1 MSQSFSQNQA
11 RRNRQQR
18 LWQQKG
24 SLKTKVIV
32 WVLSISVLP
41 VVAIGTATY
50 FYGINL
56 ITRQIPQVRQ
66 ETSKTLLDTE
76 LALQQ
81 RQLSLLLAGMGGTAI
96 VAGAIAVFVANRA
109 MTRISNA
116 AAISNDIKNKLR
128 PDSDF
133 TQTFIANEDELVML
147 ERNISL
153 FTELLSVLAQEKEA
167 ETDYSQLLIKITRW
181 VRESFNEQDVL
192 KTTSEEIR
200 KALSIDRV
208 TIFCFNSNSNSNGT
222 FITESVAPGL
232 PKILGVT
239 VSESGF
245 EAEYREKYQNG
256 YTRATDNILQADLSD
271 GDIELLQ
278 QFAVKS
284 NLVAP
289 IFKGKELF
297 GLLIAHQCYRQRFW
311 QQSEI
316 DLFVQIAMQVGF
328 ALDYT
333 QLLEQVDTK
342 ADKAQTFIEITR
354 SIRQSLNE
362 EDVLKSTV
370 EEVRKALST
379 DRVLVYSF
387 NPNWSGTVIA
397 ESVVPGY
404 PRVLRS
410 EIQDICFGQGYVEK
424 YQSGRVV
431 ATNNIHESGLADCH
445 ISLLESFAVKA
456 NLVAPIL
463 KDEQL
468 FGLLIAHHCSRPRDW
483 QQPEIDLFTQVA
495 MQVGFALDHARLLQR
510 VEAEGVQSQLL
521 VDTIGS
527 IRQSLNEEDVL
538 KTTVEEVRK
547 VLSTDRVMVYS
558 FNPNW
563 SGTVIAESV
572 VLTYPK
578 ILRAEIEDPCF
589 GQGYVEEYQSG
600 RVLAIN
606 NIYEVGL
613 ADCHINLLE
622 SFGVKAN
629 LVAPI
634 LKDEQLYGLLIAHQ
648 CSRPRDW
655 QQSEIDLFAQIAMQ
669 VGFALAHARLL
680 QRVEAESMRSQLL
693 VNITRSIRQSLKEE
707 DVLKTTVEE
716 VRKGLSIDRVLIY
729 SFYANWFGVIIAE
742 SVVPGY
748 PKVLRSKIYDPCFTE
763 SYVEKYQSGR
773 VVAINNIYES
783 GLADC
788 HISLLESFG
797 VKANLVAPIIK
808 DEQLFGLLIAHQCS
822 STRDWQQPE
831 IDLFTQIA
839 MQVGFTLD
847 HARLLEAYEVGE
859 INPN

>member
-11 RRNRQQR
+11 RQNRQQK

-24 SLKTKVIV
+24 SLKTKAIV
-32 WVLSISVLP
+32 WALSISVLP

-66 ETSKTLLDTE
+66 ETSKTSVETE

-81 RQLSLLLAGMGGTAI
+81 RQLSLLLAGMGATAI
-96 VAGAIAVFVANRA
+96 VAGAIAIFVTNRA
-109 MTRISNA
+109 ITRISKA
-116 AAISNDIKNKLR
+116 AAISNNIKNKLR
-128 PDSDF
+128 PDSEF
-133 TQTFIANEDELVML
+133 TQIFIANEDELVML

-153 FTELLSVLAQEKEA
+153 FTELLSVLAQEKETEA
-167 ETDYSQLLIKITRW
+167 DYSELLIKITRW

-208 TIFCFNSNSNSNGT
+208 TIFCFNSNSNGT
-222 FITESVAPGL
+222 FIAESVTPGL
-232 PKILGVT
+232 PRMLGVI
-239 VSESGF
+239 VSEPGF
-245 EAEYREKYQNG
+245 EAGYREKYQNG
-256 YTRATDNILQADLSD
+256 CTRAIDNILQTDLSD

-278 QFAVKS
+278 QYGVKS

-297 GLLIAHQCYRQRFW
+297 GLLIAHQCSRQRFW

-316 DLFVQIAMQVGF
+316 DLFAQVAMQVGF
-328 ALDYT
+328 ALDYAT
-333 QLLEQVDTK
+333 LLQQVDTK
-342 ADKAQTFIEITR
+342 ADKAQIFIEITH

-362 EDVLKSTV
+362 EDVLKTTV
-370 EEVRKALST
+370 EEARKALST

-387 NPNWSGTVIA
+387 NPNWSGTVVA

-404 PRVLRS
+404 PKVLRS
-410 EIQDICFGQGYVEK
+410 EIEDICFSRGYVEK

-431 ATNNIHESGLADCH
+431 ATNNIRESGLADCH
-445 ISLLESFAVKA
+445 INLLESFAVKA

-468 FGLLIAHHCSRPRDW
+468 YGLLIAHHCSRPRDW
-483 QQPEIDLFTQVA
+483 EQPEIDLFAQIA

-521 VDTIGS
+521 ADTIGS

-547 VLSTDRVMVYS
+547 VLSTDRVMIYS

-589 GQGYVEEYQSG
+589 GQGYVEDYQSG

-606 NIYEVGL
+606 NIYEVDL
-613 ADCHINLLE
+613 ADCHISLLE

-634 LKDEQLYGLLIAHQ
+634 LKDDQLYGLLIAHQ
-648 CSRPRDW
+648 CSKPRNW

-669 VGFALAHARLL
+669 VGFALEHARLL
-680 QRVEAESMRSQLL
+680 QRIEAESMRSQLL

-716 VRKGLSIDRVLIY
+716 VRKALSTDRVLIY
-729 SFYANWFGVIIAE
+729 TFYANWFGVIIAE
-742 SVVPGY
+742 SVVPAY
-748 PKVLRSKIYDPCFTE
+748 PKVLQSKIYDPCFTE

-773 VVAINNIYES
+773 VVATNNIYES

-788 HISLLESFG
+788 HISLLESFS

-808 DEQLFGLLIAHQCS
+808 DEQLFGLLVAHQCS
-822 STRDWQQPE
+822 GPRDWQQPE

-847 HARLLEAYEVGE
+847 HARLLEAYQVGE
-859 INPN
+859 TSSN

>member
-1 MSQSFSQNQA
+1 MNQSFSQNQP
-11 RRNRQQR
+11 RRNRQQK
-18 LWQQKG
+18 W
-24 SLKTKVIV
+24 SLKTKAIV
-32 WVLSISVLP
+32 WALSISMLP
-41 VVAIGTATY
+41 IVAIGTATY
-50 FYGINL
+50 HYGINL
-56 ITRQIPQVRQ
+56 ITKQAPQVRQ
-66 ETSKTLLDTE
+66 ESGTSSTE
-76 LALQQ
+76 TKLALQG
-81 RQLSLLLAGMGGTAI
+81 QLSLLLTGMGVTAI
-96 VAGAIAVFVANRA
+96 LAGAIAVFVTNRIIN
-109 MTRISNA
+109 RVSKA
-116 AAISNDIKNKLR
+116 AAKSNNIKNKLR
-128 PDSDF
+128 PNSEF

-153 FTELLSVLAQEKEA
+153 FTDLLSVLVKEKEA
-167 ETDYSQLLIKITRW
+167 ETDYSQLLIKITRSI
-181 VRESFNEQDVL
+181 RESFNEEDVL

-208 TIFCFNSNSNSNGT
+208 SIFCFNSNCNGT
-222 FITESVAPGL
+222 FIVESVAPGL

-239 VSESGF
+239 LSDPGF
-245 EAEYREKYQNG
+245 EPGYIEKYQNG
-256 YTRATDNILQADLSD
+256 CIHIIDDIYQADLSD
-271 GDIELLQ
+271 SDIELLQ

-284 NLVAP
+284 NLVVP
-289 IFKGKELF
+289 ILKSKQLF
-297 GLLIAHQCYRQRFW
+297 GLLIAHQCSRLRSW

-316 DLFVQIAMQVGF
+316 DLFAQIAIQLGF
-328 ALDYT
+328 ALDYAK
-333 QLLEQVDTK
+333 LLEQVDTK
-342 ADKAQTFIEITR
+342 ADKAQISIEITR

-362 EDVLKSTV
+362 EDVLKTTV
-370 EEVRKALST
+370 EEVRKVLST

-387 NPNWSGTVIA
+387 DANWSGTVIA

-404 PRVLRS
+404 PKVLRS
-410 EIQDICFGQGYVEK
+410 EIQDVCFGQSYVEQ

-431 ATNNIHESGLADCH
+431 TTNNIYEANLADCH

-468 FGLLIAHHCSRPRDW
+468 FGLLIAHQCSRPRDW
-483 QQPEIDLFTQVA
+483 QQPEIDLFTQLA
-495 MQVGFALDHARLLQR
+495 IQVGFALDHARLLQR
-510 VEAEGVQSQLL
+510 IQAEGVQSQLL
-521 VDTIGS
+521 ADTIGS

-558 FNPNW
+558 FDANW

-578 ILRAEIEDPCF
+578 VLRAEIQDPCF

-606 NIYEVGL
+606 NIYETGL
-613 ADCHINLLE
+613 ADCHIKLLE
-622 SFGVKAN
+622 SFAVKAN

-634 LKDEQLYGLLIAHQ
+634 LKDEQLFGLLIAHQ

-655 QQSEIDLFAQIAMQ
+655 QQSEIDLFGQIAMQ
-669 VGFALAHARLL
+669 VGFALDHARLL
-680 QRVEAESMRSQLL
+680 QRINAEGMRSQLL
-693 VNITRSIRQSLKEE
+693 VDIIRKIRQSLKEE
-707 DVLKTTVEE
+707 DVIKTTVEE
-716 VRKGLSIDRVLIY
+716 VRKALSTDRVLIY
-729 SFYANWFGVIIAE
+729 SFYANWFGIIIAE

-748 PKVLRSKIYDPCFTE
+748 PKVLRSKIHDPCFTQG
-763 SYVEKYQSGR
+763 YVEKYQSGR
-773 VVAINNIYES
+773 VMAINNIYET

-788 HISLLESFG
+788 HIKLLESFA

-822 STRDWQQPE
+822 EPRDWQQSE
-831 IDLFTQIA
+831 IDLFAQIA

-847 HARLLEAYEVGE
+847 HARLLQAYQTAENDSHE
-859 INPN
+859 

>member
-24 SLKTKVIV
+24 SLKTKAIV
-32 WVLSISVLP
+32 WALSISVLP

-56 ITRQIPQVRQ
+56 INRQIPQVRQ
-66 ETSKTLLDTE
+66 ESAKSSVETE

-81 RQLSLLLAGMGGTAI
+81 RELSLLLAGMGGTAI
-96 VAGAIAVFVANRA
+96 VAGAIAVFVANQA
-109 MTRISNA
+109 MTRITKA
-116 AAISNDIKNKLR
+116 ATISNDIKKKLR
-128 PDSDF
+128 PDSEF
-133 TQTFIANEDELVML
+133 TQIFIANEDELVML
-147 ERNISL
+147 ERNINL
-153 FTELLSVLAQEKEA
+153 FTELLSVLAKEKEA

-200 KALSIDRV
+200 KALSLDRV
-208 TIFCFNSNSNSNGT
+208 AIFCFNSNSNGT
-222 FITESVAPGL
+222 FIAESVAPGL

-239 VSESGF
+239 VSEPGL
-245 EAEYREKYQNG
+245 ETEYREKYQNG
-256 YTRATDNILQADLSD
+256 CTRAIDNILQTDLSD

-278 QFAVKS
+278 QYGVKS

-297 GLLIAHQCYRQRFW
+297 GLLIAHQCSRQRFW

-316 DLFVQIAMQVGF
+316 DLFAQIAMQVGF

-333 QLLEQVDTK
+333 KLLEQVDTK
-342 ADKAQTFIEITR
+342 ADKAQIFIEITR

-362 EDVLKSTV
+362 EDVLRSTV

-387 NPNWSGTVIA
+387 DANWSGTVIA
-397 ESVVPGY
+397 ESVIPGY
-404 PRVLRS
+404 PKVLRA
-410 EIQDICFGQGYVEK
+410 EIEDICFSQGYVEK

-445 ISLLESFAVKA
+445 INFLESFAVKA

-468 FGLLIAHHCSRPRDW
+468 YGLLIAHHCSRPRDW
-483 QQPEIDLFTQVA
+483 QQPEINFFAQVA

-521 VDTIGS
+521 ADTIGS
-527 IRQSLNEEDVL
+527 IRQSLNVEDVL

-558 FNPNW
+558 FNANW

-578 ILRAEIEDPCF
+578 ILRADMEDPCF

-613 ADCHINLLE
+613 ADYQIDLLE

-634 LKDEQLYGLLIAHQ
+634 LKDEQLFGLLIAHQ
-648 CSRPRDW
+648 CSRPRNW

-669 VGFALAHARLL
+669 VGFALDHARLL
-680 QRVEAESMRSQLL
+680 QQIEAEAMRSQSL

-716 VRKGLSIDRVLIY
+716 VRKALNTDRVLIY
-729 SFYANWFGVIIAE
+729 TFYANWFGVIIAE
-742 SVVPGY
+742 SVVPTY

-763 SYVEKYQSGR
+763 GYVEKYQSGR
-773 VVAINNIYES
+773 VVAINNIHES

-797 VKANLVAPIIK
+797 VKANLVAPILK

-822 STRDWQQPE
+822 GTRDWQQPE

-847 HARLLEAYEVGE
+847 HARLLEAYQVGGT
-859 INPN
+859 NSN

>member
-1 MSQSFSQNQA
+1 MSQSFSQSQT
-11 RRNRQQR
+11 RQNRQQR
-18 LWQQKG
+18 LWQQKW
-24 SLKTKVIV
+24 SLKTKAIV
-32 WVLSISVLP
+32 WALSISVLP

-50 FYGINL
+50 KYGINL
-56 ITRQIPQVRQ
+56 INTQTPQVRLESEQ
-66 ETSKTLLDTE
+66 SSTETE
-76 LALQQ
+76 LALE
-81 RQLSLLLAGMGGTAI
+81 RQLSLLLTGMGVTAI
-96 VAGAIAVFVANRA
+96 LTGAIAVFVTNRV
-109 MTRISNA
+109 ISRVSNV
-116 AAISNDIKNKLR
+116 AAISNKIKKKLR
-128 PDSDF
+128 PDSEF
-133 TQTFIANEDELVML
+133 TQVFIASQDELVML
-147 ERNISL
+147 ERNIAL
-153 FTELLSVLAQEKEA
+153 FTDLLSVLVQEKEA
-167 ETDYSQLLIKITRW
+167 EADYSQLLIKITRW
-181 VRESFNEQDVL
+181 VRESFNQEDVL

-208 TIFCFNSNSNSNGT
+208 TIFCFDSSYNGT
-222 FITESVAPGL
+222 FIAESVAPGL

-239 VSESGF
+239 VSEPGF
-245 EAEYREKYQNG
+245 EAGYIEKYQNG
-256 YTRATDNILQADLSD
+256 SIHAIDNIHQGDLSD
-271 GDIELLQ
+271 GDIELLE

-289 IFKGKELF
+289 ILKGKQLF
-297 GLLIAHQCYRQRFW
+297 GLLIAHQCSRLRFW

-316 DLFVQIAMQVGF
+316 DLFSQIAMQVGF
-328 ALDYT
+328 ALDYAN
-333 QLLEQVDTK
+333 LLQQVDTK
-342 ADKAQTFIEITR
+342 ADNAQVFIEITR

-362 EDVLKSTV
+362 EDVLKTTV
-370 EEVRKALST
+370 EEARKALST

-387 NPNWSGTVIA
+387 DANWSGIIIA

-404 PRVLRS
+404 PKVLRS

-431 ATNNIHESGLADCH
+431 ATNNIYEAGLADCH
-445 ISLLESFAVKA
+445 INLLESFAVKA

-468 FGLLIAHHCSRPRDW
+468 FGLLIAHQCSRPRDW
-483 QQPEIDLFTQVA
+483 QQSEVDLFAQIA

-510 VEAEGVQSQLL
+510 IEAESVQSQLL
-521 VDTIGS
+521 ADTIGI

-547 VLSTDRVMVYS
+547 ALSTDRVMVYS
-558 FNPNW
+558 FDADW

-578 ILRAEIEDPCF
+578 VLRAEIQDPCF

-606 NIYEVGL
+606 NIYEAGL

-634 LKDEQLYGLLIAHQ
+634 IKDKELFGLLIAHQ
-648 CSRPRDW
+648 CSKPRDW
-655 QQSEIDLFAQIAMQ
+655 QQTEIDLFGQMAMQ
-669 VGFALAHARLL
+669 VGFALDHARLL
-680 QRVEAESMRSQLL
+680 QRIEAERMRSQLL
-693 VNITRSIRQSLKEE
+693 VDIIRSIRQSLKEE
-707 DVLKTTVEE
+707 DIIKTAVEE
-716 VRKGLSIDRVLIY
+716 VRKALSTDRVLVY
-729 SFYANWFGVIIAE
+729 SFYANWFGIIIAE
-742 SVVPGY
+742 SVLPGY
-748 PKVLRSKIYDPCFTE
+748 PKVLRSKIHDPCFTE
-763 SYVEKYQSGR
+763 SYVEKYQSGD

-783 GLADC
+783 NLADC
-788 HISLLESFG
+788 HINLLASFG

-822 STRDWQQPE
+822 EPRDWQQSE
-831 IDLFTQIA
+831 IDLFAQIA

-847 HARLLEAYEVGE
+847 HARLLQAYQAAEANSDE
-859 INPN
+859 

>member
-18 LWQQKG
+18 LWQQKW
-24 SLKTKVIV
+24 SLKTKAIV
-32 WVLSISVLP
+32 WALSISVLP

-50 FYGINL
+50 NYGINL
-56 ITRQIPQVRQ
+56 INTQTPQIRQDST
-66 ETSKTLLDTE
+66 ESSTETE
-76 LALQQ
+76 LALQ
-81 RQLSLLLAGMGGTAI
+81 RQLSLLLTGMGVTAI
-96 VAGAIAVFVANRA
+96 VAGAIAVFVTNRV
-109 MTRISNA
+109 MSRVSNV
-116 AAISNDIKNKLR
+116 AAISNNIKKRLR
-128 PDSDF
+128 PDSEF
-133 TQTFIANEDELVML
+133 TQVFIASQDELVML
-147 ERNISL
+147 EKNITS
-153 FTELLSVLAQEKEA
+153 FTDLLSVLVEEKEA
-167 ETDYSQLLIKITRW
+167 EADYSQILIKITRW
-181 VRESFNEQDVL
+181 VRESFNEEDVL

-208 TIFCFNSNSNSNGT
+208 TIFCFDSNYNGT
-222 FITESVAPGL
+222 FIAESVAPGL
-232 PKILGVT
+232 PKILGFT
-239 VSESGF
+239 VSEPGF
-245 EAEYREKYQNG
+245 EAGYIEKYQNG
-256 YTRATDNILQADLSD
+256 SIHAIDNIHQANLSD
-271 GDIELLQ
+271 GDIELLE

-284 NLVAP
+284 SLVVP
-289 IFKGKELF
+289 ILKGKRLF
-297 GLLIAHQCYRQRFW
+297 GLLIAHQCSRLRFW

-316 DLFVQIAMQVGF
+316 DLFSQIAMQVGF
-328 ALDYT
+328 ALDYAN
-333 QLLEQVDTK
+333 LLQQVDTK
-342 ADKAQTFIEITR
+342 ADKAQVFIEITR

-362 EDVLKSTV
+362 EDVLKTTV

-387 NPNWSGTVIA
+387 YPNWSGIIIA

-404 PRVLRS
+404 PKVLRS

-431 ATNNIHESGLADCH
+431 ATNNIYEAGLADCH
-445 ISLLESFAVKA
+445 INLLESFAVKA

-468 FGLLIAHHCSRPRDW
+468 FGLLIAHQCSRPRDW
-483 QQPEIDLFTQVA
+483 QQSEIDLFAQTA

-510 VEAEGVQSQLL
+510 IEAEGVQSQLL
-521 VDTIGS
+521 ADTIGI

-547 VLSTDRVMVYS
+547 ALSTDRVMVYS
-558 FNPNW
+558 FDADW

-578 ILRAEIEDPCF
+578 VLRAEIQDPCF

-606 NIYEVGL
+606 NIYEAGL

-634 LKDEQLYGLLIAHQ
+634 IKDKELFGLLIAHQ
-648 CSRPRDW
+648 CSKPRDW
-655 QQSEIDLFAQIAMQ
+655 QQAEIDLFGQMAMQ
-669 VGFALAHARLL
+669 VGFALDHARLL
-680 QRVEAESMRSQLL
+680 QRIEAERMRSQLL
-693 VNITRSIRQSLKEE
+693 VDIIRSIRQSLKEE
-707 DVLKTTVEE
+707 DIIKTTVEE
-716 VRKGLSIDRVLIY
+716 VRKALSTDRVLVY
-729 SFYANWFGVIIAE
+729 SFYANWFGIIIAE
-742 SVVPGY
+742 SVLPGY
-748 PKVLRSKIYDPCFTE
+748 PKVLRSKIHDPCFTQG
-763 SYVEKYQSGR
+763 YVEKYQSGR

-783 GLADC
+783 SLADC
-788 HISLLESFG
+788 HIKLLESFG

-822 STRDWQQPE
+822 EPRDWQQSE

-847 HARLLEAYEVGE
+847 HARLLQAYQTAEANFDE
-859 INPN
+859 

>member
-18 LWQQKG
+18 LWQQKW
-24 SLKTKVIV
+24 SLKTKAMV
-32 WVLSISVLP
+32 WALGISVLP

-50 FYGINL
+50 NYGINL
-56 ITRQIPQVRQ
+56 INTQTPQVRQ
-66 ETSKTLLDTE
+66 ESVKSSPESE
-76 LALQQ
+76 LALK
-81 RQLSLLLAGMGGTAI
+81 RQLSLLLTGMGVTAI
-96 VAGAIAVFVANRA
+96 LAGAIAVFVTNRV
-109 MTRISNA
+109 MSRVSNV
-116 AAISNDIKNKLR
+116 AAISNNIKKRLR
-128 PDSDF
+128 PDSEF
-133 TQTFIANEDELVML
+133 TQVFIAGQDELVML
-147 ERNISL
+147 ERNITL
-153 FTELLSVLAQEKEA
+153 FTDLLSVLIQEKEA
-167 ETDYSQLLIKITRW
+167 EADYSQLLIKITRW
-181 VRESFNEQDVL
+181 VRESFNEEDVL

-208 TIFCFNSNSNSNGT
+208 TIFCFDSNYNGT
-222 FITESVAPGL
+222 FIAESVAPGL

-239 VSESGF
+239 VSDPGF
-245 EAEYREKYQNG
+245 EAGYIEKYQNG
-256 YTRATDNILQADLSD
+256 SIHATDNIHQGDLSD
-271 GDIELLQ
+271 ADIELLE

-284 NLVAP
+284 SLVTP
-289 IFKGKELF
+289 ILKGKRLF
-297 GLLIAHQCYRQRFW
+297 GLLIAHQCSRLRFW

-316 DLFVQIAMQVGF
+316 DLFSQIAMQVGF
-328 ALDYT
+328 ALDYAN
-333 QLLEQVDTK
+333 LLQQVDTK
-342 ADKAQTFIEITR
+342 ADKAQVFIEITR

-362 EDVLKSTV
+362 EDVLKTTV

-387 NPNWSGTVIA
+387 YPNWSGIIIA

-404 PRVLRS
+404 PKVLRS

-431 ATNNIHESGLADCH
+431 ATNNIYEAGLADCH

-468 FGLLIAHHCSRPRDW
+468 FGLLIAHQCSRPRDW
-483 QQPEIDLFTQVA
+483 QQSEIDLFAQTA

-510 VEAEGVQSQLL
+510 IEAEGVQSQLL
-521 VDTIGS
+521 ADTIGI

-547 VLSTDRVMVYS
+547 ALSTDRVMVYS
-558 FNPNW
+558 FDANW

-578 ILRAEIEDPCF
+578 VLRAEIQDPCF

-606 NIYEVGL
+606 NIYEAGL

-634 LKDEQLYGLLIAHQ
+634 IKDKELFGLLIAHQ
-648 CSRPRDW
+648 CSKPRDW
-655 QQSEIDLFAQIAMQ
+655 KQSEIDLFGQIAMQ
-669 VGFALAHARLL
+669 VGFALDHARLL
-680 QRVEAESMRSQLL
+680 QRIEAERMRSQLL
-693 VNITRSIRQSLKEE
+693 VDIIRSIRQSLKEE
-707 DVLKTTVEE
+707 DVIKTTVEE
-716 VRKGLSIDRVLIY
+716 VRKALSTDRVLVY
-729 SFYANWFGVIIAE
+729 SFYANWFGIIIAE
-742 SVVPGY
+742 SVLPGY
-748 PKVLRSKIYDPCFTE
+748 PKVLRSKIHDPCFTQG
-763 SYVEKYQSGR
+763 YVEKYQSGR

-783 GLADC
+783 SLADC
-788 HISLLESFG
+788 HINLLASFG

-822 STRDWQQPE
+822 EPRNWQQSE
-831 IDLFTQIA
+831 IDLFAQIA

-847 HARLLEAYEVGE
+847 HARLLQAYQTAEANSDE
-859 INPN
+859 

>member
-1 MSQSFSQNQA
+1 MSQSFSQNQG
-11 RRNRQQR
+11 RRNRQQK
-18 LWQQKG
+18 LWPQKW
-24 SLKTKVIV
+24 SLKTKAIV
-32 WVLSISVLP
+32 WALSISVLP
-41 VVAIGTATY
+41 VFAIGIATY

-56 ITRQIPQVRQ
+56 STKQIPQVRQ
-66 ETSKTLLDTE
+66 ERAKSSTE
-76 LALQQ
+76 TEALQS
-81 RQLSLLLAGMGGTAI
+81 QLSLLLTGMGVTAI
-96 VAGAIAVFVANRA
+96 LAGAIAVFVTNRA
-109 MTRISNA
+109 ISRVSNVA
-116 AAISNDIKNKLR
+116 ATSNDIKNRLR
-128 PDSDF
+128 PDSEF

-153 FTELLSVLAQEKEA
+153 FTELLSVLVQEKETEA
-167 ETDYSQLLIKITRW
+167 DYSQLLTKITRW
-181 VRESFNEQDVL
+181 VRESFNQEDVL

-208 TIFCFNSNSNSNGT
+208 AIFCFNSHSNGT
-222 FITESVAPGL
+222 FIVESVAPGL

-239 VSESGF
+239 VSDPGF
-245 EAEYREKYQNG
+245 EVGYIEKYRNG
-256 YTRATDNILQADLSD
+256 CTRAIDDIYQADLSND
-271 GDIELLQ
+271 DIELLK

-289 IFKGKELF
+289 IFKGKQLF
-297 GLLIAHQCYRQRFW
+297 GLLVAHQCSRVRFW

-316 DLFVQIAMQVGF
+316 DLFAQIAMQVEF
-328 ALDYT
+328 ALDYAK
-333 QLLEQVDTK
+333 LLEEVDTK
-342 ADKAQTFIEITR
+342 ADKAQIFIEITR
-354 SIRQSLNE
+354 SIRESLNE
-362 EDVLKSTV
+362 EDVLKTTV
-370 EEVRKALST
+370 EEVRKVLST
-379 DRVLVYSF
+379 DRVMVYTF
-387 NPNWSGTVIA
+387 NANWSGTVIA
-397 ESVVPGY
+397 ESVIPGY
-404 PRVLRS
+404 PKVLRS
-410 EIQDICFGQGYVEK
+410 EIQDPCFGQGYVEK
-424 YQSGRVV
+424 YQSGRV
-431 ATNNIHESGLADCH
+431 ATTNNIYQAGLADCH
-445 ISLLESFAVKA
+445 ISLLESFGVKA

-468 FGLLIAHHCSRPRDW
+468 FGLLIAHQCSRPRDW
-483 QQPEIDLFTQVA
+483 QQPEIDLFAQIA
-495 MQVGFALDHARLLQR
+495 IQIGFALDHARLLQR
-510 VEAEGVQSQLL
+510 IEAEGMQSQLL
-521 VDTIGS
+521 ADTIGS

-547 VLSTDRVMVYS
+547 VLSTDRVMIYS
-558 FNPNW
+558 FNANW

-578 ILRAEIEDPCF
+578 VLRAEIEDPCF
-589 GQGYVEEYQSG
+589 GQGYVKEYQSG

-634 LKDEQLYGLLIAHQ
+634 LKDEQLFGLLIAHQ

-655 QQSEIDLFAQIAMQ
+655 KQSEIDLFAQIAMQ
-669 VGFALAHARLL
+669 VGFALDHARLL
-680 QRVEAESMRSQLL
+680 QRIEAEAMRSQLL
-693 VNITRSIRQSLKEE
+693 VDITRSIRQSLKEE

-716 VRKGLSIDRVLIY
+716 VRKALSTDRVLVY
-729 SFYANWFGVIIAE
+729 SFYANWFGIIIAE

-748 PKVLRSKIYDPCFTE
+748 PKVLRSKIHDSCFTQG
-763 SYVEKYQSGR
+763 YIEKYQSGR

-788 HISLLESFG
+788 HIKLLESFA

-808 DEQLFGLLIAHQCS
+808 DDQLFGLLIAHQCS
-822 STRDWQQPE
+822 GPRDWQQPE

-847 HARLLEAYEVGE
+847 YARLLQAYQATEASS
-859 INPN
+859 N

>member
-11 RRNRQQR
+11 RQNRQQR
-18 LWQQKG
+18 LWQQKW
-24 SLKTKVIV
+24 SLKTKAIV
-32 WVLSISVLP
+32 WALSISVLP
-41 VVAIGTATY
+41 VVVIGTVTY
-50 FYGINL
+50 FYSVNL
-56 ITRQIPQVRQ
+56 ITKEIPQVRQ
-66 ETSKTLLDTE
+66 ESAKSSTETE
-76 LALQQ
+76 LALQ
-81 RQLSLLLAGMGGTAI
+81 RQLSVLLAGMGVTAI
-96 VAGAIAVFVANRA
+96 LAGAIAVFVANRA
-109 MTRISNA
+109 INRVSKA
-116 AAISNDIKNKLR
+116 AATSNLIKNKLR
-128 PDSDF
+128 PDSEF
-133 TQTFIANEDELVML
+133 TQVFIASEDELVML
-147 ERNISL
+147 ERNINL
-153 FTELLSVLAQEKEA
+153 FTELLSVLIQEKEA
-167 ETDYSQLLIKITRW
+167 EADYSQLLIKITRW
-181 VRESFNEQDVL
+181 VRESFNKEDVL

-208 TIFCFNSNSNSNGT
+208 TIFCFNSNSNGT

-239 VSESGF
+239 VSEPGF
-245 EAEYREKYQNG
+245 DAGYIEKYQNG
-256 YTRATDNILQADLSD
+256 CIRAIDNIHQTDLSD
-271 GDIELLQ
+271 GDIELLT

-289 IFKGKELF
+289 ILKGKQLF
-297 GLLIAHQCYRQRFW
+297 GLLIAHQCSRLRFW

-316 DLFVQIAMQVGF
+316 DLFAQIAMQVGF
-328 ALDYT
+328 ALDYAK
-333 QLLEQVDTK
+333 LLEQVDTK
-342 ADKAQTFIEITR
+342 ADKAQVFIEITR

-362 EDVLKSTV
+362 EDVIKTTV
-370 EEVRKALST
+370 EEVRKVLST

-387 NPNWSGTVIA
+387 SANWLGTVIA

-404 PRVLRS
+404 PKVLRS
-410 EIQDICFGQGYVEK
+410 EIRDPCFGQGYVEK
-424 YQSGRVV
+424 YQSGCVQ
-431 ATNNIHESGLADCH
+431 ATNNIYEAGLGDCH
-445 ISLLESFAVKA
+445 INLLESFAVKA

-468 FGLLIAHHCSRPRDW
+468 FGLLIAHQCSRPRDW
-483 QQPEIDLFTQVA
+483 QQPEIDLFGQIA

-510 VEAEGVQSQLL
+510 IDAKGVQSRLL
-521 VDTIGS
+521 ADTIGS

-558 FNPNW
+558 FYANW
-563 SGTVIAESV
+563 SGIVIAESV

-578 ILRAEIEDPCF
+578 VLQSEIQDPCF
-589 GQGYVEEYQSG
+589 GQGYVEQYQSG

-613 ADCHINLLE
+613 ADCHISLLE
-622 SFGVKAN
+622 SFAVKAN

-634 LKDEQLYGLLIAHQ
+634 IKDEQLFGLLIAHQ
-648 CSRPRDW
+648 CSKPRDW
-655 QQSEIDLFAQIAMQ
+655 QQSEIDLFGQIAMQ
-669 VGFALAHARLL
+669 VGFALDHARLL
-680 QRVEAESMRSQLL
+680 QRIEAESMRSQLL
-693 VNITRSIRQSLKEE
+693 VDIIRSIRQSLNEE
-707 DVLKTTVEE
+707 DVIKTTVEE
-716 VRKGLSIDRVLIY
+716 VRKALSTDRVLVY
-729 SFYANWFGVIIAE
+729 SFYANWFGIIIAE

-748 PKVLRSKIYDPCFTE
+748 PKVLRSKIHDSCFTQG
-763 SYVEKYQSGR
+763 YVEKYQSGR

-788 HISLLESFG
+788 HINLLESFA

-822 STRDWQQPE
+822 EPRDWQQPE

-847 HARLLEAYEVGE
+847 HARLLQAHQVAEANFGE
-859 INPN
+859 

>member
-11 RRNRQQR
+11 RGNRQQR
-18 LWQQKG
+18 LWQQKW
-24 SLKTKVIV
+24 SLKTKAIV
-32 WVLSISVLP
+32 WALSISVLP

-50 FYGINL
+50 YYGIDL
-56 ITRQIPQVRQ
+56 ITKQIPQVRQ
-66 ETSKTLLDTE
+66 ESAKSPTEIE
-76 LALQQ
+76 LALQ
-81 RQLSLLLAGMGGTAI
+81 RQLSLLLTGMGVTAI
-96 VAGAIAVFVANRA
+96 FAGAIAVFVANRVIS
-109 MTRISNA
+109 RVSNA
-116 AAISNDIKNKLR
+116 AATSNLIKNKLR
-128 PDSDF
+128 PDSEF
-133 TQTFIANEDELVML
+133 TQTFIASKDELVML

-153 FTELLSVLAQEKEA
+153 FTELLSGLVQQKETEA
-167 ETDYSQLLIKITRW
+167 DYSQLLIKITRW
-181 VRESFNEQDVL
+181 VRESFNEEDVL

-208 TIFCFNSNSNSNGT
+208 TIFCFNSNYNGT
-222 FITESVAPGL
+222 FISESVAPGL

-239 VSESGF
+239 VSDPGF
-245 EAEYREKYQNG
+245 EAGYIEKYQNG
-256 YTRATDNILQADLSD
+256 CIRAIDNIHQADLSD
-271 GDIELLQ
+271 GDIELLE

-289 IFKGKELF
+289 IFKGKRLF
-297 GLLIAHQCYRQRFW
+297 GLLIAHQCSRLRFW

-316 DLFVQIAMQVGF
+316 DLFAQIVMQVEF
-328 ALDYT
+328 ALDYAK
-333 QLLEQVDTK
+333 LLKQVDTK
-342 ADKAQTFIEITR
+342 ADKAEVFIEITR
-354 SIRQSLNE
+354 RIRQSLNE
-362 EDVLKSTV
+362 EDVIKTTV

-387 NPNWSGTVIA
+387 NANWSGIIIA

-404 PRVLRS
+404 PKVLRS
-410 EIQDICFGQGYVEK
+410 EIRDPCFTQGYVEK

-431 ATNNIHESGLADCH
+431 ATNNIYQASLTDCH
-445 ISLLESFAVKA
+445 INLLESFAVKA

-468 FGLLIAHHCSRPRDW
+468 FGLLIAHQCSRPRDW
-483 QQPEIDLFTQVA
+483 QQPEIDLFAQIA

-510 VEAEGVQSQLL
+510 IEAEGVQSQFLA
-521 VDTIGS
+521 DTIGS

-547 VLSTDRVMVYS
+547 VLSADRVMVYS
-558 FNPNW
+558 FDANW
-563 SGTVIAESV
+563 SGIVIAESV

-578 ILRAEIEDPCF
+578 VLRSEIQDPCF
-589 GQGYVEEYQSG
+589 GQGYVEQYQRG
-600 RVLAIN
+600 RILAIN

-613 ADCHINLLE
+613 ADCHISLLE
-622 SFGVKAN
+622 SFAVKAN

-634 LKDEQLYGLLIAHQ
+634 IKDEQLFGLLIAHQ

-655 QQSEIDLFAQIAMQ
+655 QQPEIDLFGQIAMQ
-669 VGFALAHARLL
+669 VGFALDHARLL
-680 QRVEAESMRSQLL
+680 QRINAEGMRSQLL
-693 VNITRSIRQSLKEE
+693 VDIIRSIRQSLNEE
-707 DVLKTTVEE
+707 DVIKTTVEE
-716 VRKGLSIDRVLIY
+716 VRKALSTDRVLVY
-729 SFYANWFGVIIAE
+729 SFYANWFGIIIAE

-748 PKVLRSKIYDPCFTE
+748 PKVLRSKIHDPCFTQG
-763 SYVEKYQSGR
+763 YVEKYQSGR

-788 HISLLESFG
+788 HINLLESFA

-822 STRDWQQPE
+822 EPRDWQQSE
-831 IDLFTQIA
+831 IDLFAQIA

-847 HARLLEAYEVGE
+847 HARLLQAYQAAEA
-859 INPN
+859 N

>member
-11 RRNRQQR
+11 RRNRQKK
-18 LWQQKG
+18 LWPQKW
-24 SLKTKVIV
+24 SLKTKAIV
-32 WVLSISVLP
+32 WALSISVLP
-41 VVAIGTATY
+41 VFAIGIATY

-56 ITRQIPQVRQ
+56 STKQIPQARLERTKSST
-66 ETSKTLLDTE
+66 ETE
-76 LALQQ
+76 ALQ
-81 RQLSLLLAGMGGTAI
+81 RQLSLLLTGMGVTAI
-96 VAGAIAVFVANRA
+96 LAGAIAVFVTNRA
-109 MTRISNA
+109 ISRVSNIA
-116 AAISNDIKNKLR
+116 AASNDIKNRLR
-128 PDSDF
+128 PDSEF

-153 FTELLSVLAQEKEA
+153 FTELLSVLVQDKESEA
-167 ETDYSQLLIKITRW
+167 DYSQLLTKITRW
-181 VRESFNEQDVL
+181 VRESFNEEDVL

-200 KALSIDRV
+200 RALSIDRV
-208 TIFCFNSNSNSNGT
+208 AIFCFNSNCNGT
-222 FITESVAPGL
+222 FIVESVAPGL

-239 VSESGF
+239 VSDPGF
-245 EAEYREKYQNG
+245 EVGYIEKYRNG
-256 YTRATDNILQADLSD
+256 STRAIDNIYQADLSD
-271 GDIELLQ
+271 GDVELLK

-289 IFKGKELF
+289 IFKGKQLF
-297 GLLIAHQCYRQRFW
+297 GLLVAHQCSRVRFW

-316 DLFVQIAMQVGF
+316 DLFAQIAMQVEF
-328 ALDYT
+328 ALDYAK
-333 QLLEQVDTK
+333 LLEQVDTK
-342 ADKAQTFIEITR
+342 ADKAQIFIEITR
-354 SIRQSLNE
+354 SIRESLNE
-362 EDVLKSTV
+362 EDVLKTTV
-370 EEVRKALST
+370 EEVRKLLST
-379 DRVLVYSF
+379 DRVMVYSF
-387 NPNWSGTVIA
+387 NANWSGTVIA
-397 ESVVPGY
+397 ESVIPGY
-404 PRVLRS
+404 PKVLRS
-410 EIQDICFGQGYVEK
+410 EIQDPCFGQGYVEK
-424 YQSGRVV
+424 YQSGRV
-431 ATNNIHESGLADCH
+431 AITNNIYQAGLADCH
-445 ISLLESFAVKA
+445 ISLLESFSVKA

-468 FGLLIAHHCSRPRDW
+468 FGLLIAHQCSRPRDW
-483 QQPEIDLFTQVA
+483 QQPEIDLFAQIA

-510 VEAEGVQSQLL
+510 IEAEGVQSQLL

-527 IRQSLNEEDVL
+527 IRQSLSEEDVL

-558 FNPNW
+558 FNANW

-589 GQGYVEEYQSG
+589 GQGYVKEYQSG

-613 ADCHINLLE
+613 ADCHIKLLE

-634 LKDEQLYGLLIAHQ
+634 LKDEQLFGLLIAHQ

-655 QQSEIDLFAQIAMQ
+655 KQSEIDLFAQIAMQ
-669 VGFALAHARLL
+669 VGFALDHARLL
-680 QRVEAESMRSQLL
+680 QRIEAEAMRSQLL
-693 VNITRSIRQSLKEE
+693 VDITRRIRQSLKEE

-716 VRKGLSIDRVLIY
+716 VRKALSTDRVLVY
-729 SFYANWFGVIIAE
+729 SFYANWFGIIIAE

-748 PKVLRSKIYDPCFTE
+748 PKVLRSKIHDSCFTQG
-763 SYVEKYQSGR
+763 YIEKYQSGR
-773 VVAINNIYES
+773 VVAINNINES

-788 HISLLESFG
+788 HIKLLESFA

-808 DEQLFGLLIAHQCS
+808 DDQLFGLLIAHQCS
-822 STRDWQQPE
+822 APRDWQQPE

-847 HARLLEAYEVGE
+847 HARLLQAYQATEA
-859 INPN
+859 NSN

>member
-11 RRNRQQR
+11 RRNRQQK
-18 LWQQKG
+18 LWQQKW
-24 SLKTKVIV
+24 SLKTKAIV

-41 VVAIGTATY
+41 VVAIGIATY

-56 ITRQIPQVRQ
+56 ISKQIPQVRL
-66 ETSKTLLDTE
+66 ERAKSSTETE
-76 LALQQ
+76 LALQ
-81 RQLSLLLAGMGGTAI
+81 RQLSLLLTAMGGTAI
-96 VAGAIAVFVANRA
+96 LAGAIAVFVTNRA
-109 MTRISNA
+109 ISRVNKVA
-116 AAISNDIKNKLR
+116 ATSNDIKNRLR
-128 PDSDF
+128 PNSEL
-133 TQTFIANEDELVML
+133 TQTSIANEDELVIL

-153 FTELLSVLAQEKEA
+153 FTELLSVLVKDKETEA
-167 ETDYSQLLIKITRW
+167 DYSQLLTKITRW
-181 VRESFNEQDVL
+181 VRESFNQEDVL

-200 KALSIDRV
+200 KALNIDRV
-208 TIFCFNSNSNSNGT
+208 AIFCFNSNCNGT
-222 FITESVAPGL
+222 FVAESVAPGL

-239 VSESGF
+239 VSDPGF
-245 EAEYREKYQNG
+245 EAGYIEKYRNG
-256 YTRATDNILQADLSD
+256 CTRAIDDIYQADLSD
-271 GDIELLQ
+271 GDIELLK

-289 IFKGKELF
+289 IFKGKQLF
-297 GLLIAHQCYRQRFW
+297 GLLIAHQCSRRRFW

-316 DLFVQIAMQVGF
+316 DLFAQIAMQVEF

-333 QLLEQVDTK
+333 KLLEQVDTK
-342 ADKAQTFIEITR
+342 ADKAQIFIEITR

-362 EDVLKSTV
+362 EDVLKTTV
-370 EEVRKALST
+370 EQVRKVLST
-379 DRVLVYSF
+379 DRVMVYSF
-387 NPNWSGTVIA
+387 NANWSGTVIA
-397 ESVVPGY
+397 ESVIPGY
-404 PRVLRS
+404 PKVLRS
-410 EIQDICFGQGYVEK
+410 EIQDPCFGQGYVEK
-424 YQSGRVV
+424 YQSGRVA
-431 ATNNIHESGLADCH
+431 ATNNIYQAGLADCH
-445 ISLLESFAVKA
+445 ISLLESFGVKA

-468 FGLLIAHHCSRPRDW
+468 FGLLIAHQCSRPRDW
-483 QQPEIDLFTQVA
+483 QQPEIDLFAQIA

-510 VEAEGVQSQLL
+510 IEAEGVQSQLL
-521 VDTIGS
+521 ADTIGS

-558 FNPNW
+558 FNANW

-613 ADCHINLLE
+613 ASCHVKLLE

-634 LKDEQLYGLLIAHQ
+634 LKDEQLFGLLIAHQ

-655 QQSEIDLFAQIAMQ
+655 KQSEIDLFAQIAMQ
-669 VGFALAHARLL
+669 VGFALDHARLL
-680 QRVEAESMRSQLL
+680 QRIEAEAMRSQLL
-693 VNITRSIRQSLKEE
+693 VDITRSIRQSLKEE

-716 VRKGLSIDRVLIY
+716 VRKALSTDRVLVY
-729 SFYANWFGVIIAE
+729 SFYANWFGIIIAE

-748 PKVLRSKIYDPCFTE
+748 PKVLRSKIHDSCFTQG
-763 SYVEKYQSGR
+763 YIEKYQSGR
-773 VVAINNIYES
+773 VVAINNIHKS

-788 HISLLESFG
+788 HIKLLESFA

-822 STRDWQQPE
+822 GPRDWQQPE

-847 HARLLEAYEVGE
+847 HARLLQAYQATEG
-859 INPN
+859 NSN